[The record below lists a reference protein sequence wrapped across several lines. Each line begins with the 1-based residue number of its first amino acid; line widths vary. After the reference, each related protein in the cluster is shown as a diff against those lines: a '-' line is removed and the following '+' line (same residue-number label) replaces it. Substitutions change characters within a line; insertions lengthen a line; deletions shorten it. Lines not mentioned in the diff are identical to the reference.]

1 MRRTTKLFVAISI
14 VLTLVAF
21 HIQCHNIMGRVPSI
35 KIPPASFEVISLTFT
50 LSDGEVVEI
59 KARVRNSGGFGGVYN
74 VKLSVDGDEIATK
87 AISVASGRTETLNFR
102 CSISKDDGYTIELD
116 RFIIPIDQL
125 AALTF
130 NDSQTLVIGGDSIFA
145 DIWQPQQIIS
155 LTPFKPSE
163 KDSKIITH
171 NHVWLFDGIRWEWEL
186 NITESLHNY
195 YKELKRPSTHNYS
208 SCITN
213 TADDIYLNNLVS
225 ELNKAASENGFNT
238 FETIQFVAAFVQ
250 SLPYTSD
257 IETTGHKDYVRYP
270 VETLADF
277 GGDCEDTAILLAALL
292 DRMGQDVILVYYPN
306 HYGIGVLGDK
316 ETYGMYW
323 EYNDKEYFYLETS
336 IGGWKIGEIPEHLIN
351 IPAVIYTLN

>member
-1 MRRTTKLFVAISI
+1 M
-14 VLTLVAF
+14 
-21 HIQCHNIMGRVPSI
+21 
-35 KIPPASFEVISLTFT
+35 
-50 LSDGEVVEI
+50 
-59 KARVRNSGGFGGVYN
+59 
-74 VKLSVDGDEIATK
+74 
-87 AISVASGRTETLNFR
+87 
-102 CSISKDDGYTIELD
+102 
-116 RFIIPIDQL
+116 
-125 AALTF
+125 
-130 NDSQTLVIGGDSIFA
+130 
-145 DIWQPQQIIS
+145 
-155 LTPFKPSE
+155 
-163 KDSKIITH
+163 
-171 NHVWLFDGIRWEWEL
+171 
-186 NITESLHNY
+186 
-195 YKELKRPSTHNYS
+195 
-208 SCITN
+208 
-213 TADDIYLNNLVS
+213 S

-270 VETLADF
+270 IETLADF

-351 IPAVIYTLN
+351 VPAVIYTLN